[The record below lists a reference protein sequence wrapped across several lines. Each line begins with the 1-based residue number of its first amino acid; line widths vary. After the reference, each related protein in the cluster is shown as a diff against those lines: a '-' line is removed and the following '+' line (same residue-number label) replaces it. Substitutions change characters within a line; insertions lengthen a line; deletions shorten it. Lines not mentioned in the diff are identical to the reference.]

1 MARLF
6 GTNGVRG
13 VFGKDLTLDLVLKL
27 SYALATYY
35 REGPLLLAYDGRHSS
50 PLIASVV
57 KAGLNAM
64 GIDVHD
70 AGLVPTPCLQYCTKR
85 LGYRGGI
92 MITASHNPPE
102 YNGIKVMASDGVEVP
117 REDELK
123 IEDIYFEERF
133 MQSKGIGRDE
143 RLGDA
148 VDLYL
153 QGIRSLV
160 DVDRIRSKGMKVVVD
175 LGNGAQAVAVPR
187 LLNSLGCKVVTLN
200 GMIDGSFP
208 GRGSEPTIDN
218 LGELASSVKANGA
231 DLGIAY
237 DGDGDRSIFC
247 DEQGNIYTGDRSG
260 ALLVEHV
267 LAKEGE
273 GQRGKV
279 KVVTPVNSSMLIDMV
294 AASYNAKV
302 IKTKV
307 GSVEVSRE
315 MVRASALVGLE
326 ENGGFMYARHIPV
339 RDGAMST
346 ALMLEALALRD
357 EPLSSLIGRYKRF
370 YQYKTKFPCTREQSS
385 SIIDALKGTSSRV
398 ETIDGIKVWVDDES
412 WIMVRQSGTEPIMRL
427 YAESSSEQRLKQM
440 VDVYVE
446 KIRSLLGSK

>member
-13 VFGKDLTLDLVLKL
+13 VFGKDLTLDLALRL

-57 KAGLNAM
+57 KAGLTAM
-64 GIDVHD
+64 GIDVDD

-123 IEDIYFEERF
+123 IEDIYFEGRF

-200 GMIDGSFP
+200 ERIDGSFP

-247 DEQGNIYTGDRSG
+247 DEKGNIYTGDRSG

-273 GQRGKV
+273 EQRGKV
-279 KVVTPVNSSMLIDMV
+279 KVVTPVNSSILIDMV
-294 AASYNAKV
+294 AARYNAKV

-346 ALMLEALALRD
+346 ALMLEALALMD

-412 WIMVRQSGTEPIMRL
+412 WIMVRQSGTEPIMRF

-446 KIRSLLGSK
+446 KIRSLLG

>member
-13 VFGKDLTLDLVLKL
+13 VFGKDLTLELALRL

-35 REGPLLLAYDGRHSS
+35 QEGPLLLAYDGRHSS

-102 YNGIKVMASDGVEVP
+102 YNGIKVMASDGVEIP

-123 IEDIYFEERF
+123 IEDIYFSNRF
-133 MQSKGIGRDE
+133 MKSKGIGRDE
-143 RLGDA
+143 RLSNP
-148 VDLYL
+148 VDLYI

-175 LGNGAQAVAVPR
+175 VGNGAQAVAVPR
-187 LLNSLGCKVVTLN
+187 LLNMLGCKVVTLN
-200 GMIDGSFP
+200 ERIDGSFP
-208 GRGSEPTIDN
+208 GRGSEPTVDN
-218 LGELASSVKANGA
+218 LGELASSVKANDA

-273 GQRGKV
+273 KRGDV

-294 AASYNAKV
+294 AAMYSAKV

-315 MVRASALVGLE
+315 MIRASALVGLE
-326 ENGGFMYARHIPV
+326 ENGGFMYAKHIPV

-346 ALMLEALALRD
+346 ALMLEVLALRD
-357 EPLSSLIGRYKRF
+357 EPLSSLISRYKRF
-370 YQYKTKFPCTREQSS
+370 YQYKTKFPCSREQSS
-385 SIIDALKGTSSRV
+385 SIIDALKATSSRV

-412 WIMVRQSGTEPIMRL
+412 WIMVRQSGTEPIIRL
-427 YAESSSEQRLKQM
+427 YAESSSEQRLRQI

-446 KIRSLLGSK
+446 KIRSLLG

>member
-1 MARLF
+1 MAKLF

-13 VFGKDLTLDLVLKL
+13 VFGKDLTLDLALRL

-35 REGPLLLAYDGRHSS
+35 RQGPLLLAYDGRHSS

-294 AASYNAKV
+294 AARYNAKV

-326 ENGGFMYARHIPV
+326 ENGGFMYAKHIPV

-440 VDVYVE
+440 VDAYVE

>member
-13 VFGKDLTLDLVLKL
+13 VFGKDLTLDLALRL

-35 REGPLLLAYDGRHSS
+35 RQGPLLLAYDGRHSS

-294 AASYNAKV
+294 AARYNAKV

-326 ENGGFMYARHIPV
+326 ENGGFMYAKHIPV

-446 KIRSLLGSK
+446 KIRSLLGK